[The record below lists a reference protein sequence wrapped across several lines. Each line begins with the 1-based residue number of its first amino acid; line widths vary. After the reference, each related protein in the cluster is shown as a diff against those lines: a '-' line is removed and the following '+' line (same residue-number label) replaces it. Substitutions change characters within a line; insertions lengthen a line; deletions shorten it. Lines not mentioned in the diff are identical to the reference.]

1 MIISKNVEANRLSTY
16 GGKGVV
22 KTLIIPENKEEFVDV
37 IRDKG
42 DDAFILGGGSNLI
55 IPDGENTKT
64 VVSTKCLSHVEFD
77 GSRLKIDAGVRVS
90 SLIKECRLKGLTGL
104 EFLVGVPA
112 SIGGAVKM
120 NAGAFKCEIGSLI
133 AEITVLSADGD
144 VKTLFPPFLFS
155 YRKGCRDVVLDVT
168 LSLKPAD
175 TKHIDN
181 LLKHNLAVR
190 HSTQPR
196 GRSVGCTFK
205 NVGLSAGYY
214 IDKAGLKGERV
225 GGAEISTLHGNFIVN
240 KGDGSATDFLTL
252 VERAKTRVEELFQI
266 TLEEEFILLGEQ

>member
-22 KTLIIPENKEEFVDV
+22 KTLIIPESKEEFVAV

-64 VVSTKCLSHVEFD
+64 VVSTKSLNHIEFD
-77 GSRLKIDAGVRVS
+77 GDRVKVDAGARVS

-133 AEITVLSADGD
+133 TEITVLSADGD

-155 YRKGCRDVVLDVT
+155 YRKGCSDVVLDVT

-190 HSTQPR
+190 HNTQPR

-240 KGDGSATDFLTL
+240 RGDGSATDFLTL
-252 VERAKTRVEELFQI
+252 VERTKTRVEELFQI

>member
-64 VVSTKCLSHVEFD
+64 VVSTKCLNHIEFD
-77 GSRLKIDAGVRVS
+77 GDRVRVDGGARVS
-90 SLIKECRLKGLTGL
+90 SLIKECRLKGLAGL

-168 LSLKPAD
+168 LNLKPAD

-266 TLEEEFILLGEQ
+266 SLEEEFILLGEQ

>member
-22 KTLIIPENKEEFVDV
+22 KTLIIPENKEEFVAV

-55 IPDGENTKT
+55 IPDGESTKT
-64 VVSTKCLSHVEFD
+64 VVSTKCLNHVEFD
-77 GSRLKIDAGVRVS
+77 GDRVRVDGGARVS

-133 AEITVLSADGD
+133 TEITVLSADGD
-144 VKTLFPPFLFS
+144 MKTLFPPFLFS
-155 YRKGCRDVVLDVT
+155 YRKGCGDVVLDVT
-168 LSLKPAD
+168 LSLKSAD

-181 LLKHNLAVR
+181 LLKHNLEVR

-240 KGDGSATDFLTL
+240 IGDGSATDFLTL

>member
-22 KTLIIPENKEEFVDV
+22 KNLIIPENKEEFVAV

-64 VVSTKCLSHVEFD
+64 VVSTKCLNHVEFD
-77 GSRLKIDAGVRVS
+77 GDRVRVDGGARVS

-190 HSTQPR
+190 HNTQPR

-240 KGDGSATDFLTL
+240 KGEGSATDFLTL

>member
-64 VVSTKCLSHVEFD
+64 VVSTKCLNHVEFD
-77 GSRLKIDAGVRVS
+77 GDRVRVDGGARVS

-168 LSLKPAD
+168 LSLKHAD

-181 LLKHNLAVR
+181 LLKHNLEVR
-190 HSTQPR
+190 HNTQPR

>member
-1 MIISKNVEANRLSTY
+1 MIISKNVEANQLSTY

-22 KTLIIPENKEEFVDV
+22 KTLIIPENKEEFVAV

-55 IPDGENTKT
+55 ISDGENTKT
-64 VVSTKCLSHVEFD
+64 VVSTKCLNHVEFYGDRVRVD
-77 GSRLKIDAGVRVS
+77 GGARVS

-133 AEITVLSADGD
+133 TEITVLSADGD

-181 LLKHNLAVR
+181 LLKHNLSVR
-190 HSTQPR
+190 YNTQPR

-205 NVGLSAGYY
+205 NAGLSAGYY

-252 VERAKTRVEELFQI
+252 VERAKTRVEELFRI

>member
-22 KTLIIPENKEEFVDV
+22 KTLIIPENKEEFVAV

-64 VVSTKCLSHVEFD
+64 VVSTKCLNHVEFD
-77 GSRLKIDAGVRVS
+77 GSRVKVDAGVRVS

-133 AEITVLSADGD
+133 TEITVLSADGD

-155 YRKGCRDVVLDVT
+155 YRKGCQDVVLDVT

-175 TKHIDN
+175 IEYIDT

-190 HSTQPR
+190 HNTQPR

-240 KGDGSATDFLTL
+240 KGEGSATDFLTL

>member
-64 VVSTKCLSHVEFD
+64 VVSTKCLNHIKFD
-77 GSRLKIDAGVRVS
+77 GDRVRVDGGARVS

-120 NAGAFKCEIGSLI
+120 NAGAFKREIGSLI
-133 AEITVLSADGD
+133 SEITVLSADGD

-175 TKHIDN
+175 TKDIDN

-190 HSTQPR
+190 HNTQPR

>member
-55 IPDGENTKT
+55 IPDGENNKT
-64 VVSTKCLSHVEFD
+64 VVSTKCLNHVEFD
-77 GSRLKIDAGVRVS
+77 GDRVRVDAGARVS

-133 AEITVLSADGD
+133 TEITVLSADGD

-155 YRKGCRDVVLDVT
+155 YRKGCGDVVLDVT

-181 LLKHNLAVR
+181 LLKHNLDVR
-190 HSTQPR
+190 HNTQPR

>member
-64 VVSTKCLSHVEFD
+64 VVSTKCLNHVEFD
-77 GSRLKIDAGVRVS
+77 SDRVRVDGGARVS

-155 YRKGCRDVVLDVT
+155 YRKGCREVVLDVT

-175 TKHIDN
+175 TKHIDT

-190 HSTQPR
+190 HNTQPR

-240 KGDGSATDFLTL
+240 RGDGSATDFLTL

>member
-22 KTLIIPENKEEFVDV
+22 KTLVIPENKEEFIAV

-64 VVSTKCLSHVEFD
+64 VVSTKCLNHVEFD
-77 GSRLKIDAGVRVS
+77 GDRVRVDGGARVS

-155 YRKGCRDVVLDVT
+155 YRKGCRDVVVDVT
-168 LSLKPAD
+168 LSLKHAD

-190 HSTQPR
+190 HNTQPR

-240 KGDGSATDFLTL
+240 KGEGSATDFLTL

>member
-22 KTLIIPENKEEFVDV
+22 KTLVIPESKEEFVAV

-42 DDAFILGGGSNLI
+42 EDAFILGGGSNLI

-64 VVSTKCLSHVEFD
+64 VVSTKYLNHIEFD
-77 GSRLKIDAGVRVS
+77 GDRVRVDGGARVS

-120 NAGAFKCEIGSLI
+120 NAGAFNCEIGSLI
-133 AEITVLSADGD
+133 TEITVLSADGD
-144 VKTLFPPFLFS
+144 VKTLFPPFFFS

-181 LLKHNLAVR
+181 LLKHNLSVR
-190 HSTQPR
+190 YNTQPR

-205 NVGLSAGYY
+205 NAGLSAGYY

>member
-55 IPDGENTKT
+55 IPDGETTKT
-64 VVSTKCLSHVEFD
+64 VVSTKCLNHVEFD
-77 GSRLKIDAGVRVS
+77 GDRVRVDGGARVS

-120 NAGAFKCEIGSLI
+120 NAGAFKCEIGSLTS
-133 AEITVLSADGD
+133 EITVLSADGD

-168 LSLKPAD
+168 LSLKPAN

-181 LLKHNLAVR
+181 LLKHNLEVR

-240 KGDGSATDFLTL
+240 RGDGSATDFLTL

>member
-22 KTLIIPENKEEFVDV
+22 KNLIIPENKEEFVDV

-64 VVSTKCLSHVEFD
+64 VVSTKCLNHIEFD
-77 GSRLKIDAGVRVS
+77 GSRVRVDAGARVS

-133 AEITVLSADGD
+133 TEITVLSADGD

-155 YRKGCRDVVLDVT
+155 YREGCRDVVVDVT

-175 TKHIDN
+175 TGYIDN
-181 LLKHNLAVR
+181 LLKHNLDVR
-190 HSTQPR
+190 HNTQPR

-240 KGDGSATDFLTL
+240 KGEGSATDFLTL

>member
-1 MIISKNVEANRLSTY
+1 MSTY

-22 KTLIIPENKEEFVDV
+22 KTLIIPESKEEFVAV

-64 VVSTKCLSHVEFD
+64 VVSTKCLNHVEFD
-77 GSRLKIDAGVRVS
+77 GDRVRVDAGARVS

-133 AEITVLSADGD
+133 TEITVLSADGD

-155 YRKGCRDVVLDVT
+155 YRKGCKDVVLDVT
-168 LSLKPAD
+168 LSLKPAN
-175 TKHIDN
+175 TKDIDN

-190 HSTQPR
+190 HNTQPR

-225 GGAEISTLHGNFIVN
+225 GGAEISILHGNFIVN

>member
-22 KTLIIPENKEEFVDV
+22 KTLVIPESKEEFVAV

-42 DDAFILGGGSNLI
+42 EDAFILGGGSNLI

-64 VVSTKCLSHVEFD
+64 VVSTKCLNHVEFD
-77 GSRLKIDAGVRVS
+77 GDRVKVDAGARVS

-133 AEITVLSADGD
+133 TEITVLSADGD

-175 TKHIDN
+175 TEYIDT
-181 LLKHNLAVR
+181 LLKHNLEVR
-190 HSTQPR
+190 HNTQPR

-240 KGDGSATDFLTL
+240 RGDGSATDFLTL

>member
-64 VVSTKCLSHVEFD
+64 VVSTKCLNHLEFD
-77 GSRLKIDAGVRVS
+77 GDRVRVDGGARVS

-120 NAGAFKCEIGSLI
+120 NAGAFKCEIGSLTS
-133 AEITVLSADGD
+133 EITVLSADGD

-155 YRKGCRDVVLDVT
+155 YRKGCGDVVLDVT

-175 TKHIDN
+175 TKDIDN
-181 LLKHNLAVR
+181 LLKHNLEVR
-190 HSTQPR
+190 HNTQPR

>member
-1 MIISKNVEANRLSTY
+1 M
-16 GGKGVV
+16 
-22 KTLIIPENKEEFVDV
+22 KTLVIPENKEEFVAV

-64 VVSTKCLSHVEFD
+64 VVSTKCLNHIEFD
-77 GSRLKIDAGVRVS
+77 GDRVRVDGGVRVS

-133 AEITVLSADGD
+133 TEITVLSADGD
-144 VKTLFPPFLFS
+144 VKTLFPPFFFS

-168 LSLKPAD
+168 LSLKHAD
-175 TKHIDN
+175 TKYIDN

-190 HSTQPR
+190 HNTQPR

-240 KGDGSATDFLTL
+240 RGDGSATDFLTL

>member
-22 KTLIIPENKEEFVDV
+22 KTLIIPENKEEFVAV

-55 IPDGENTKT
+55 IPDGENTNT
-64 VVSTKCLSHVEFD
+64 VVSTKCLNHIEFD
-77 GSRLKIDAGVRVS
+77 GGRVRVDGGARVS

-112 SIGGAVKM
+112 SIGGAVRM

-133 AEITVLSADGD
+133 TEITVLSADGD

-155 YRKGCRDVVLDVT
+155 YRKGCQDVVVDVT

-181 LLKHNLAVR
+181 LLKHNLDVR

-240 KGDGSATDFLTL
+240 KGEGSATDFLTL

>member
-22 KTLIIPENKEEFVDV
+22 KTLVIPENKEEFVAV

-77 GSRLKIDAGVRVS
+77 GSRVRVDGGARVS

-175 TKHIDN
+175 TGYIDN

>member
-22 KTLIIPENKEEFVDV
+22 KTLVIPENKEEFVAV

-64 VVSTKCLSHVEFD
+64 VVSTKCLNHVEYD
-77 GSRLKIDAGVRVS
+77 GDRVRVDGGARVS
-90 SLIKECRLKGLTGL
+90 SLIKKCRLKGLTGL

-133 AEITVLSADGD
+133 TEITVLSADGD

-155 YRKGCRDVVLDVT
+155 YRKGCRDVVLDIT
-168 LSLKPAD
+168 LNLKPAD
-175 TKHIDN
+175 IKHIDN
-181 LLKHNLAVR
+181 LLKHNLEVR

-225 GGAEISTLHGNFIVN
+225 GGAEISTIHGNFIVN
-240 KGDGSATDFLTL
+240 RGEGSATDFLTL

>member
-22 KTLIIPENKEEFVDV
+22 KNLIIPESKEEFVAV

-55 IPDGENTKT
+55 IPDGENNKT
-64 VVSTKCLSHVEFD
+64 VVSTKCLNHIEFD
-77 GSRLKIDAGVRVS
+77 GGRVRVDGGARVS

-120 NAGAFKCEIGSLI
+120 NAGAFGHEIGSLTS
-133 AEITVLSADGD
+133 EITVLSADGD

-155 YRKGCRDVVLDVT
+155 YRKGCGDVVLDVT

-175 TKHIDN
+175 TKDIDN
-181 LLKHNLAVR
+181 LLKHNLEVR
-190 HSTQPR
+190 HNTQPR

>member
-22 KTLIIPENKEEFVDV
+22 KNLIIPENKEEFVDV

-64 VVSTKCLSHVEFD
+64 VVSTKCLNHVEFD
-77 GSRLKIDAGVRVS
+77 GDRVRVDGGARVS

-155 YRKGCRDVVLDVT
+155 YRKGCRDVVVDVT
-168 LSLKPAD
+168 LSLKHAD

-190 HSTQPR
+190 HNTQPR

-240 KGDGSATDFLTL
+240 KGEGSATDFLTL

>member
-22 KTLIIPENKEEFVDV
+22 KTLVIPENKEEFVDV

-64 VVSTKCLSHVEFD
+64 VVSTKCLNHVEFD

-120 NAGAFKCEIGSLI
+120 NAGAFKCEIGSLTS
-133 AEITVLSADGD
+133 EITVLSADGD

-155 YRKGCRDVVLDVT
+155 YRKGCRDVVVDVT

-190 HSTQPR
+190 HNTQPR

>member
-64 VVSTKCLSHVEFD
+64 VVSTKCLNHIEFD
-77 GSRLKIDAGVRVS
+77 GDRVRVDGGARVS

-133 AEITVLSADGD
+133 TEITVLSADGD
-144 VKTLFPPFLFS
+144 VITLFPPFFFS
-155 YRKGCRDVVLDVT
+155 YRNGCRDVVLDVT

-175 TKHIDN
+175 TKDIDN
-181 LLKHNLAVR
+181 LLKHNLEVR
-190 HSTQPR
+190 HNTQPR

>member
-22 KTLIIPENKEEFVDV
+22 KTLIIPENKEEFVAV

-64 VVSTKCLSHVEFD
+64 VVSTKCLNHIEVD
-77 GSRLKIDAGVRVS
+77 GDRVRVDGGTRVS

-133 AEITVLSADGD
+133 TEITVLSADGD

-168 LSLKPAD
+168 LSLEPAD
-175 TKHIDN
+175 TKDIDN
-181 LLKHNLAVR
+181 LLKHNLGVR
-190 HSTQPR
+190 HNTQPR

-240 KGDGSATDFLTL
+240 RGDGSATDFLTL

>member
-22 KTLIIPENKEEFVDV
+22 KTLVIPESKEEFVAV

-77 GSRLKIDAGVRVS
+77 GSRVRVDGGARVS

-175 TKHIDN
+175 TGYIDN

-240 KGDGSATDFLTL
+240 RGDGSATDFLTL

>member
-22 KTLIIPENKEEFVDV
+22 KTLIIPENKEEFVAV

-64 VVSTKCLSHVEFD
+64 VVSTKCLNHVEFD
-77 GSRLKIDAGVRVS
+77 GDRVRVDGGARVS

-133 AEITVLSADGD
+133 TEITVLSADGD

-181 LLKHNLAVR
+181 LLKHNLEVR
-190 HSTQPR
+190 HNTQPR

-205 NVGLSAGYY
+205 NVGLLAGYY

-240 KGDGSATDFLTL
+240 KGEGSATDFLTL

>member
-22 KTLIIPENKEEFVDV
+22 KTLVIPENKEEFVAV

-64 VVSTKCLSHVEFD
+64 VVSTKCLNHVEFD
-77 GSRLKIDAGVRVS
+77 GDSVRVDAGARVS

-155 YRKGCRDVVLDVT
+155 YRKGCQDVVLDVT

-240 KGDGSATDFLTL
+240 RGDGSATDFLTL

>member
-22 KTLIIPENKEEFVDV
+22 KTLVIPESKEEFVAV

-42 DDAFILGGGSNLI
+42 EDAFILGGGSNLI

-64 VVSTKCLSHVEFD
+64 VVSTKCLNHVEFD
-77 GSRLKIDAGVRVS
+77 GDRVRVDAGARVS

-133 AEITVLSADGD
+133 SEITVLSADGD

-175 TKHIDN
+175 IEYIDT

-190 HSTQPR
+190 HNTQPR

-240 KGDGSATDFLTL
+240 KGEGSATDFLTL

>member
-22 KTLIIPENKEEFVDV
+22 KTLVIPENKEEFVDV

-64 VVSTKCLSHVEFD
+64 VVSTKCLNHIEID
-77 GSRLKIDAGVRVS
+77 GDRVRVDGGARVS

-120 NAGAFKCEIGSLI
+120 NAGAFNCEIGSLI

-155 YRKGCRDVVLDVT
+155 YRKGCGDVVLDVT
-168 LSLKPAD
+168 LNLKPAD

-240 KGDGSATDFLTL
+240 RGEGSATDFLTL

>member
-1 MIISKNVEANRLSTY
+1 MIILKNVEANRLSTY

-22 KTLIIPENKEEFVDV
+22 KTLIIPESKEEFVAV

-64 VVSTKCLSHVEFD
+64 VVSTKCLNHVEFD
-77 GSRLKIDAGVRVS
+77 GDRVRVDAGARVS

-133 AEITVLSADGD
+133 TEITVLSADGD

-155 YRKGCRDVVLDVT
+155 YRKGCKDVVLDVT
-168 LSLKPAD
+168 LSLKPAN
-175 TKHIDN
+175 TKDIDN

-190 HSTQPR
+190 HNTQPR

-240 KGDGSATDFLTL
+240 RGEGSATDFLIL

>member
-1 MIISKNVEANRLSTY
+1 M
-16 GGKGVV
+16 
-22 KTLIIPENKEEFVDV
+22 
-37 IRDKG
+37 
-42 DDAFILGGGSNLI
+42 
-55 IPDGENTKT
+55 
-64 VVSTKCLSHVEFD
+64 
-77 GSRLKIDAGVRVS
+77 S

-120 NAGAFKCEIGSLI
+120 NAGAFNCEIGSLI
-133 AEITVLSADGD
+133 TEITVLSADGD

-155 YRKGCRDVVLDVT
+155 YRKGCQDVVLDVT
-168 LSLKPAD
+168 LSLKSAD

-181 LLKHNLAVR
+181 LLKHNLEVR

-240 KGDGSATDFLTL
+240 RGDGSATDFLTL

>member
-22 KTLIIPENKEEFVDV
+22 KTLIIPENKEEFAAV

-64 VVSTKCLSHVEFD
+64 VVSTKFLNHVEFD
-77 GSRLKIDAGVRVS
+77 GDRVRVDGGARVS

-133 AEITVLSADGD
+133 TEITVLSADGD

-155 YRKGCRDVVLDVT
+155 YRKGCRDVVVDVT

-175 TKHIDN
+175 TKHIDT
-181 LLKHNLAVR
+181 LLEHNLAVR
-190 HSTQPR
+190 HNTQPR

-240 KGDGSATDFLTL
+240 RGEGSATDFLTL

>member
-22 KTLIIPENKEEFVDV
+22 KNLIIPENKEEFVDV

-64 VVSTKCLSHVEFD
+64 VVSTKCLNHVEFD
-77 GSRLKIDAGVRVS
+77 GDRVRVDGGARVS
-90 SLIKECRLKGLTGL
+90 SLIKKCRLKGLTGL

-133 AEITVLSADGD
+133 TEITVLSADGD

-155 YRKGCRDVVLDVT
+155 YRKGCRNVVLDVT

-175 TKHIDN
+175 IKNIDN
-181 LLKHNLAVR
+181 LLKHNLEVR
-190 HSTQPR
+190 HNTQPR

-240 KGDGSATDFLTL
+240 RGDGSATDFLTL